1 MLEKLKIL
9 LNITDSTKDGLL
21 RILLDQTEEE
31 VVNYTHNTELDK
43 LENVIINIAIW
54 KYNRLGS
61 EGLNSENYSGVSF
74 NYASAYPDSILRQLQ
89 SYRRI
94 KTLA

>member
-1 MLEKLKIL
+1 MLEKLKTL
-9 LNITDSTKDGLL
+9 LKKTDSDSDGLL
-21 RILLDQTEEE
+21 RILLDFTTEE
-31 VVNYTHNTELDK
+31 VVNYTHSYDLDK
-43 LENVIINIAIW
+43 LENVIISIAIW

-74 NYASAYPDSILRQLQ
+74 SYLNEYPDNILKQLQ

>member
-1 MLEKLKIL
+1 MLEKLKTL
-9 LNITDSTKDGLL
+9 LNITNSDSDGLL
-21 RILLDQTEEE
+21 RILLDFTEEE
-31 VVNYTHNTELDK
+31 VVNYTHSNDLAK
-43 LENVIINIAIW
+43 LENVIISIAIW

-74 NYASAYPDSILRQLQ
+74 SYLNEYPDNILKQLQ